1 MVHGIPRRIRQQM
14 GIPHRHRD
22 GLVPH
27 QGLDPVDIG
36 TCQSKPR
43 AERVAERMEDNAI
56 LGAGTAGMAS
66 RSLPPRFP
74 SFAIRKGRTATSAVR
89 PRLA

>member
-56 LGAGTAGMAS
+56 LGAGTVGVQSAGINGQSVHVRFMTPKMIPMANS
-66 RSLPPRFP
+66 P
-74 SFAIRKGRTATSAVR
+74 TV
-89 PRLA
+89 